1 MNDVQTMTPPHG
13 LTKMGGKDGIAI
25 LKKMYQLNNQIMA
38 LTDELKIT
46 GASANAQPVKEA
58 FTQQSDSD
66 DATLAAL
73 SQQFKTDEAKLSA
86 AIQSYGQLEM
96 DEQNAK
102 QLLLQS
108 RIKFGVALVIGL
120 VLAYFAFRF
129 LTADE
134 LPSTIKTEVGMNG
147 ANSGSSSNLDMDA
160 TY

>member
-1 MNDVQTMTPPHG
+1 
-13 LTKMGGKDGIAI
+13 
-25 LKKMYQLNNQIMA
+25 MA
-38 LTDELKIT
+38 LTDELKIA
-46 GASANAQPVKEA
+46 GASANAQPMKEA
-58 FTQQSDSD
+58 FTQRSDSD

-73 SQQFKTDEAKLSA
+73 SQQFKTDEAKLNA

-96 DEQNAK
+96 DEKNAK

-120 VLAYFAFRF
+120 ALAYFAFRF

-134 LPSTIKTEVGMNG
+134 LPSTIIGMNG
-147 ANSGSSSNLDMDA
+147 ANSGSGSGSGSSSGSGSNLDMDS